1 MSKKY
6 LLLLSFA
13 AGIALPLLLVP
24 AAQAHVG
31 HHEVGGL
38 MLGFQHPFSGLDHIL
53 AMLAVG
59 LWAAQLGGVA
69 RWSVPLAF
77 LGAMILGGIVGFTGL
92 EMPWTEQGI
101 LLSDLLLGVV
111 VLLAVRLPLAL
122 SMSIVSIFAI
132 FHGYAHGAEMPKGVS
147 GWEYAVGFV
156 SATALLHGCG
166 LGVALAIQTIR
177 QDKVVQFA
185 GAGVV
190 IGSLFVIARSAI
202 GA

>member
-6 LLLLSFA
+6 LLLISFA
-13 AGIALPLLLVP
+13 TGIALPLFLAP

-38 MLGFQHPFSGLDHIL
+38 IHGFQHPFGGLDHIL

-77 LGAMILGGIVGFTGL
+77 VGAMILGGIVGMTSL
-92 EMPWTEQGI
+92 EVPFIEQGI

-111 VLLAVRLPLAL
+111 VLIAMRLPLFV
-122 SMSIVSIFAI
+122 SMGVVSIFAT
-132 FHGYAHGAEMPKGVS
+132 FHGYAHGAEMPKGIS

-156 SATALLHGCG
+156 GATVLLHGCG
-166 LGVALAIQTIR
+166 LGAALAIQTIR
-177 QDKVVQFA
+177 QDKIVQFA

-190 IGSLFVIARSAI
+190 IGSMFVIARSAV